1 MKPIIN
7 SSDTKPVNSRYS
19 FNTNIDTISDVTET
33 VVTSGVTTEHT
44 EFGVSDIRFS
54 TVNPDR
60 STLVKDVPE
69 ELEVSANRTEGEGEY
84 DYEHEAIVR
93 N

>member
-1 MKPIIN
+1 MQPIIN
-7 SSDTKPVNSRYS
+7 SSDITLQFSGYS
-19 FNTNIDTISDVTET
+19 FNTSLDTISDVTET

-60 STLVKDVPE
+60 STLVRDVPE
-69 ELEVSANRTEGEGEY
+69 VLEVSANRTEGEGEY
-84 DYEHEAIVR
+84 EHEAIVR
-93 N
+93 H